1 MSGYEEHL
9 ELIQLEATS
18 EGLDEIRLAREEFH
32 KLTGEFDE
40 GEPWYDLRM
49 HMFLDWYLLDRVGP
63 TGLTPTELYLVDNR
77 SRLGPEQIAQLTSL
91 TVTLRSAF
99 RIARI
104 RGAELLLHDLT
115 GGGHWQASWTLPT
128 VGLKVGDIIDAR
140 LVLTGDRLTAGRG
153 AVLHPREAHEA
164 IDRIV
169 DRAVREGMPPREVV
183 DHLDKMRLKLDRYS
197 NVRIRHVYQYPSEAL
212 L

>member
-1 MSGYEEHL
+1 MFGYDDYL
-9 ELIQLEATS
+9 ELIQAEAVS
-18 EGLDEIRLAREEFH
+18 DGLDEIRLAREEFH

-63 TGLTPTELYLVDNR
+63 RGLTPTELYLENNR
-77 SRLGPEQIAQLTSL
+77 SRLSPEQVAQLINL
-91 TVTLRSAF
+91 TVTLRSIF

-104 RGAELLLHDLT
+104 RGDELLLHDLT
-115 GGGHWQASWTLPT
+115 GGGHWSTIWTLPT
-128 VGLKVGDIIDAR
+128 VGLKVGDLIDSR
-140 LVLTGDRLTAGRG
+140 IVQIGDQPTTGRG
-153 AVLHPREAHEA
+153 AVLHPREAHQA
-164 IDRIV
+164 IERII
-169 DRAVREGMPPREVV
+169 DRAVSEEMAPREMV

-197 NVRIRHVYQYPSEAL
+197 NVRIRHVYQYPGDAL